1 MNRPLRGA
9 LVGYGFIAEK
19 GHTPEY
25 LRLIEAKEIEIV
37 AVADICRTDDKS
49 RCGHFLVS
57 ASTRVTKRCSM
68 PSTILSFVDITAP
81 PYVHAEIAHRA
92 LDHGL
97 HVLCE
102 KPLTVSG
109 SEARSL
115 AEHAQRVSRVLFP
128 CHNYRHAPVVKAVR
142 QVLATG
148 EIGVVNLVTLQTF
161 WHHPCSRRRRVAAR
175 LAPRSPL
182 LGRRHCDGPRQSHLL
197 PRVRVVARVSDVGD
211 REGKRAPCP
220 RHRRQ
225 LQLYADISNRY
236 RNGAPYVD
244 CRCSQSALHTSR

>member
-37 AVADICRTDDKS
+37 AVADICPDRRQVAMRTFPGVRLYSSHQEMLDAEHD
-49 RCGHFLVS
+49 
-57 ASTRVTKRCSM
+57 
-68 PSTILSFVDITAP
+68 LSFVDITAP

-115 AEHAQRVSRVLFP
+115 ADHAQRVSRVLFP

-148 EIGVVNLVTLQTF
+148 EIGAVNLVTLQTF
-161 WHHPCSRRRRVAAR
+161 RTTHAR
-175 LAPRSPL
+175 
-182 LGRRHCDGPRQSHLL
+182 G
-197 PRVRVVARVSDVGD
+197 
-211 REGKRAPCP
+211 
-220 RHRRQ
+220 
-225 LQLYADISNRY
+225 
-236 RNGAPYVD
+236 VD
-244 CRCSQSALHTSR
+244 AWRPDWR